1 MSAECRLSVSYSTC
15 ATAIVIPR
23 SRSSGALSI
32 DPYSRTAIALF
43 FVCSTFV
50 IAAVNVVLPWSM
62 CPIVPM
68 FTCGFVRSYFAFAIT
83 DLRWPR
89 QSSRGRWSPCPGL
102 NRRPRPYQGRAL
114 PSELHGRNHG
124 TRSLRASIHSDLAG
138 AARLARRLRAV
149 SHSSARATIWS
160 GKRDSNPRPPAWKA
174 GALPLSYSRI
184 SPFPATQWWGG
195 EDLNPRRRSPAD
207 LQSAPFGHL
216 GTSPNPPA
224 CVAKLPQE
232 SGAGERI

>member
-1 MSAECRLSVSYSTC
+1 MSASCRLSVSYSTC

-89 QSSRGRWSPCPGL
+89 QSSRGQWSPCPGL

-114 PSELHGRNHG
+114 PTELHGRVQSPKWPPDPR
-124 TRSLRASIHSDLAG
+124 RSS
-138 AARLARRLRAV
+138 
-149 SHSSARATIWS
+149 
-160 GKRDSNPRPPAWKA
+160 PPAKPWA
-174 GALPLSYSRI
+174 PRYRLERETG
-184 SPFPATQWWGG
+184 FEPATPSLEGWRSTA
-195 EDLNPRRRSPAD
+195 ELFPRSEEHTSE
-207 LQSAPFGHL
+207 LQSLAYL
-216 GTSPNPPA
+216 VCRLLLEKKNQSTDS
-224 CVAKLPQE
+224 
-232 SGAGERI
+232 

>member
-1 MSAECRLSVSYSTC
+1 MFLYYSASPGQSMCAYCRLAVSYSPC

-32 DPYSRTAIALF
+32 DPYSRTAIFWF

-89 QSSRGRWSPCPGL
+89 QSSRGQWSPCPGL

-114 PSELHGRNHG
+114 PTELHGRVQSSWGPRNG
-124 TRSLRASIHSDLAG
+124 PQTPDVRRPRQSRG
-138 AARLARRLRAV
+138 APRYRLERE
-149 SHSSARATIWS
+149 T
-160 GKRDSNPRPPAWKA
+160 G
-174 GALPLSYSRI
+174 
-184 SPFPATQWWGG
+184 FEPATPCLEGW
-195 EDLNPRRRSPAD
+195 RSTAE
-207 LQSAPFGHL
+207 LF
-216 GTSPNPPA
+216 PPM
-224 CVAKLPQE
+224 
-232 SGAGERI
+232 